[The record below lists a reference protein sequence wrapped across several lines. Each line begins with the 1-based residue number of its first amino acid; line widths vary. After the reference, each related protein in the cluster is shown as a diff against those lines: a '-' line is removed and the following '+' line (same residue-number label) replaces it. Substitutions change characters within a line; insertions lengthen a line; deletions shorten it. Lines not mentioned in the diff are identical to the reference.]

1 MTITATYINTI
12 QAYQHHLKGFW
23 QANKTGKT
31 LCPCKKLRTSTQKM
45 GKKIKEDTSWHYLI
59 LLQKLTKCNYLE
71 L

>member
-31 LCPCKKLRTSTQKM
+31 LSPCKKLRTSTQKM
-45 GKKIKEDTSWHYLI
+45 EKKNQGTHLWALSYLI
-59 LLQKLTKCNYLE
+59 TKVDKM
-71 L
+71 